1 MKLLYSE
8 TLDGICIQRCFGLD
22 GVVRLPDQVE
32 GRPVC
37 GLGPYAFS
45 QSMER
50 AAAARGGLKGPLFIW
65 DSNTGRAGPGTAD
78 TESCQGLPAVCGAG
92 LRELRLPPGM
102 AKVGAYA
109 FYGCEDLKTFACSST
124 IGDWGPGAF
133 TGCTGME
140 KIAMRIVPGKR
151 SSLKEILF
159 ELRQLLYV
167 DYLDPDGSLMARL
180 VFPEFYE
187 DAVENTPAR
196 FIMREMHGCGHMYRY
211 CFEETEF
218 SFREYD
224 GLFDN
229 VRIQEGP
236 RLCAQLA
243 LFRLYWPYGL
253 SEREQEKYESYIEG
267 NAAQA
272 ALAVMESAD
281 TGMARWLAERPG
293 MKRPQLE
300 AMIREAGRRQDAQML
315 ALFMDA
321 LHRRFGNSGPA
332 RRKFEL

>member
-22 GVVRLPDQVE
+22 GVVQLPDQVD
-32 GRPVC
+32 GRRVC
-37 GLGPYAFS
+37 ELGPYAFS
-45 QSMER
+45 QSMGR
-50 AAAARGGLKGPLFIW
+50 AMAARGGFKGPLFIW
-65 DSNTGRAGPGTAD
+65 DSDTGRSGPGTAD
-78 TESCQGLPAVCGAG
+78 TENCQGLPAVCGTG
-92 LRELRLPPGM
+92 VQELKLPPGV

-109 FYGCEDLKTFACSST
+109 FYGCEKLRVFGCSST
-124 IGDWGPGAF
+124 IGDWGAGAF

-140 KIAMRIVPGKR
+140 KIAMRVVPGER
-151 SSLKEILF
+151 SSLKEVLF

-167 DYLDPDGSLMARL
+167 DYLDQDGSLKARL

-187 DAVENTPAR
+187 DSVENTPAR

-211 CFEETEF
+211 CFEETAF

-224 GLFDN
+224 RLFDN
-229 VRIQEGP
+229 VCIQEGP
-236 RLCAQLA
+236 RLSSQLA

-253 SEREQEKYESYIEG
+253 SEGERDKYWSYIEG

-272 ALAVMESAD
+272 ARAVMESAD
-281 TGMARWLAERPG
+281 TGMARWLAESPG
-293 MKRPQLE
+293 MERPQLE
-300 AMIREAGRRQDAQML
+300 AMIHEAGQEQDTQMM
-315 ALFMDA
+315 ALFMDV
-321 LHRRFGNSGPA
+321 LHRRFNNSAPA

>member
-22 GVVRLPDQVE
+22 GVIQLPDMVD

-45 QSMER
+45 QSMGR
-50 AAAARGGLKGPLFIW
+50 AMAARGGLRGPLYVW
-65 DSNTGRAGPGTAD
+65 DCETGEAGTGEAD
-78 TESCQGLPAVCGAG
+78 TEHCHGLPAVCGTG
-92 LRELRLPPGM
+92 VQEISLPPGV

-109 FYGCEDLKTFACSST
+109 FYGCEYLKVLGCSST
-124 IGDWGPGAF
+124 ILDWGAGAF

-140 KIAMRIVPGKR
+140 RIAIRIVPGQR
-151 SSLKEILF
+151 SSLKEILS
-159 ELRQLLYV
+159 EMRQLLYV
-167 DYLDPDGSLMARL
+167 DYLDTDGRIMAKL

-211 CFEETEF
+211 CFEETAF

-224 GLFDN
+224 SLFDQ
-229 VRIQEGP
+229 VCIQEGP
-236 RLCAQLA
+236 LLSTRLA
-243 LFRLYWPYGL
+243 LYRLYWPCGL
-253 SEREQEKYESYIEG
+253 TEEAREKYWSYIEG
-267 NAAQA
+267 NAGQA
-272 ALAVMESAD
+272 ACAVMESGD
-281 TGMARWLAERPG
+281 TVMARWLAENPG
-293 MKRPQLE
+293 MGQPQLD
-300 AMIREAGRRQDAQML
+300 AMIRVAGQEQDTQMM

-321 LHRRFGNSGPA
+321 FHRRFKNTAPA

>member
-22 GVVRLPDQVE
+22 GVVGLPEQVD

-37 GLGPYAFS
+37 ELGPYAFS

-50 AAAARGGLKGPLFIW
+50 AMAARGGLEGPLFVW
-65 DSNTGRAGPGTAD
+65 DCDTGVAVPGEAD
-78 TESCQGLPAVCGAG
+78 TERCQGLPAVCGTG
-92 LRELRLPPGM
+92 VRELELPSGIY
-102 AKVGAYA
+102 KVGAYA
-109 FYGCEDLKTFACSST
+109 FYGCENLRVFGCSST
-124 IGDWGPGAF
+124 ISDWGAGVF

-140 KIAMRIVPGKR
+140 KIAMRIVPGQR
-151 SSLKEILF
+151 SSLKEILS

-167 DYLDPDGSLMARL
+167 DYLDPDGSLKARL

-187 DAVENTPAR
+187 DSVENTPAR

-211 CFEETEF
+211 CFEETAF

-224 GLFDN
+224 SLFDQ
-229 VRIQEGP
+229 VCIQEGP

-243 LFRLYWPYGL
+243 LFRLYWPCGL
-253 SEREQEKYESYIEG
+253 TEAAQEKYWSYIEG
-267 NAAQA
+267 NASQA
-272 ALAVMESAD
+272 ARAVMENGD
-281 TGMARWLAERPG
+281 TVMARWLAERPVMG
-293 MKRPQLE
+293 RPQLE
-300 AMIREAGRRQDAQML
+300 AMIGEAGRAQDAQMQ

-321 LHRRFGNSGPA
+321 LHRRFGNPPPA